1 MINNR
6 NKSVV
11 KGMCWNADGQKI
23 CIVYEDGA
31 VIVGKDWRFSDSLNW
46 LELACQYIAMTRNNP
61 VYYFNFLT
69 SNHNWRDF
77 STPRHAK
84 YKKKSKKIFN
94 IHLCISCMC
103 VT

>member
-31 VIVGKDWRFSDSLNW
+31 VIVGKEIKMILRLFLV
-46 LELACQYIAMTRNNP
+46 IAMHTIRR
-61 VYYFNFLT
+61 LKAT
-69 SNHNWRDF
+69 G
-77 STPRHAK
+77 
-84 YKKKSKKIFN
+84 KS
-94 IHLCISCMC
+94 HEDYG
-103 VT
+103 